1 MRIPIQWSCIKCLA
15 FIVLSLSAGTAIAQ
29 STISTIP
36 QQVNQSAQTK
46 AVTKT
51 NTVTN
56 SAMNSLDSASNKAF
70 KGFTGMF
77 KKKAKNKKSKTD
89 STGLHPADTTAVPP
103 KSSFRTG
110 VQHPSFCSI
119 QGQQQP
125 YSDAAANDR
134 LFIPNAGLRYTTL
147 RRRTL
152 PILSVRA

>member
-1 MRIPIQWSCIKCLA
+1 MRIPIQWSCIKCVA
-15 FIVLSLSAGTAIAQ
+15 FIVLSLSAGTTIAQ

-56 SAMNSLDSASNKAF
+56 GAMNSLDSASNKAF

-77 KKKAKNKKSKTD
+77 KKKNKGKKGKTD
-89 STGLHPADTTAVPP
+89 STGVHPADTTVVPP
-103 KSSFRTG
+103 KSSFRADTRP
-110 VQHPSFCSI
+110 PSYCNI
-119 QGQQQP
+119 PIQQQP
-125 YSDAAANDR
+125 AEGAVAYA
-134 LFIPNAGLRYTTL
+134 I

-152 PILSVRA
+152 PILSVRV